1 MTNKGK
7 HASQTPGTFYRDLA
21 IMILGILVV
30 GAAVFFLLYLFADQP
45 ETGPTDST
53 STTTTL
59 AQTTTTTRDQATSST
74 ADSGTTTTAAVST
87 STTAPATVDVRPPSE
102 VTVVVLNSM
111 GLDGAASRKT
121 DELAE
126 AGYQTLTPDNFSPEQ
141 DPSRIWYREGFA
153 AEASELVAL
162 LPGATVEALPDET
175 LQEGADVILVLGTGY
190 TE

>member
-7 HASQTPGTFYRDLA
+7 HSSQTPGTFYRDLA
-21 IMILGILVV
+21 IMILGIVLV

-45 ETGPTDST
+45 ATGPTTTTTTIPETSTTGEQVTSTTGDDTATSTTVAST
-53 STTTTL
+53 STTV
-59 AQTTTTTRDQATSST
+59 A
-74 ADSGTTTTAAVST
+74 
-87 STTAPATVDVRPPSE
+87 VRPPAE

-111 GLDGAASRKT
+111 GLDGAAGRVNA
-121 DELAE
+121 DLAE

-153 AEASELVAL
+153 AEANVLIEFV
-162 LPGATVEALPDET
+162 PGATVEPLPDEA
-175 LQEGADVILVLGTGY
+175 LQEGADIVLVLGTGF

>member
-45 ETGPTDST
+45 ATGPT
-53 STTTTL
+53 STTTTTTV
-59 AQTTTTTRDQATSST
+59 AQTSTSDGAATTTTGGEAP
-74 ADSGTTTTAAVST
+74 TTTTESDDT
-87 STTAPATVDVRPPSE
+87 PSTVDVRDPGA

-111 GLDGAASRKT
+111 GLDGAAGRMT
-121 DELAE
+121 DELSQ
-126 AGYQTLTPDNFSPEQ
+126 AGYQTLTPDNYTPEQ

-153 AEASELVAL
+153 AEASELVEF
-162 LPGATVEALPDET
+162 LPGADVEALPDET